1 MIIDFYV
8 EKSCDIYS
16 MVKIRFNIFVRK
28 MISDDDTTSKSDLKS
43 KGCILIMSYL
53 HSKFYGLVSDRQ

>member
-28 MISDDDTTSKSDLKS
+28 MISDLRQRV
-43 KGCILIMSYL
+43 ILSQRDAFLLCLIYTVNFMGLYL
-53 HSKFYGLVSDRQ
+53 IDNK